1 LYAAK
6 IPGSFDTKTIPSN
19 GVFGEVSLLAG
30 LPGNLMNA
38 WQTDTA
44 WIQTGS
50 LSHVTTGAAPDSK
63 KDTVVHTSSCASSA
77 FLHQSAMA
85 FAYTKQHDT
94 DTYAEY
100 NTRLL
105 AFTKTTHEDRSRE
118 LGVVKLL
125 YSRLPPQFSRVKL
138 QTMFYLYTGTNG
150 HCNEH
155 DI

>member
-1 LYAAK
+1 MYAAK

-19 GVFGEVSLLAG
+19 GVFGEVSLFAG

-50 LSHVTTGAAPDSK
+50 LSHVTTGAEPDSK
-63 KDTVVHTSSCASSA
+63 EDTVVHTSSFASSA

-105 AFTKTTHEDRSRE
+105 AFTKTTHKDRSRE

-125 YSRLPPQFSRVKL
+125 YSRLPPHYTRKL

-150 HCNEH
+150 HC
-155 DI
+155 